1 MVSVVHAM
9 REQASNAQR
18 RSRCHNKFVVLVLFV
33 HDRRLFWA
41 DGSARAESI
50 SVPARTSTV
59 YLAVPADARNT
70 SRAQEGAL
78 GYAHRACVVLSAGV
92 RFTVFTAN

>member
-33 HDRRLFWA
+33 HDRRA

-50 SVPARTSTV
+50 SIPARTSTV